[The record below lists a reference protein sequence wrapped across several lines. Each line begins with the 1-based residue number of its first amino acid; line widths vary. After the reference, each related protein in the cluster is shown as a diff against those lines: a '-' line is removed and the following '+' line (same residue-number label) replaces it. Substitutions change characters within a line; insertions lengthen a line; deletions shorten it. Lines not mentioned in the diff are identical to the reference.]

1 MVADKKRPVV
11 AVAGASGFV
20 GTALLPVLAADFDV
34 IALRR
39 SPAAEL
45 PGVEWRQCDL
55 FSMVRTTR
63 SISSIRCC
71 RPG

>member
-1 MVADKKRPVV
+1 MKRPVV

-39 SPAAEL
+39 
-45 PGVEWRQCDL
+45 
-55 FSMVRTTR
+55 
-63 SISSIRCC
+63 
-71 RPG
+71 